1 MAAIPWPQ
9 QSRGEMAHPGP
20 SVPSQ
25 DLLPLPFSL
34 PSPCN
39 HPRSSSLPAGDQ
51 GAGRGGVE
59 RWGTGRDLLCCLL
72 LLLLPGLQQSLHHH
86 LGAMLLVQGPEVLI
100 FQGAP
105 VAKDGQPG
113 AGRWPHMGAEF
124 SSLELGPG
132 CPERRGSLGRCLR
145 YCPREQAGGHCL
157 PPQVLISGPF
167 SPSSPD
173 APLTP
178 GSW

>member
-1 MAAIPWPQ
+1 M
-9 QSRGEMAHPGP
+9 
-20 SVPSQ
+20 
-25 DLLPLPFSL
+25 
-34 PSPCN
+34 
-39 HPRSSSLPAGDQ
+39 
-51 GAGRGGVE
+51 E

-132 CPERRGSLGRCLR
+132 CPETRGSLGRCLR